1 MAKGT
6 INKVILVGRLGQ
18 DPDIRYSPSGTAI
31 AKFSLA
37 TDERVPA
44 GEGNWEDRTEWHRIV
59 AFGKLAEVCGNYLA
73 KGRLVFVEG
82 SIRSNQ
88 WEDQQGQKRTTYE
101 IMARDIQMLGGGEG
115 QRQGGSQ
122 GQGNPQGGGQGYPQG
137 GQGYSQGGG
146 QGYSQ
151 GGGQGYSQGQNQG
164 GQQQR
169 NPGPGGRTQMEE
181 LPPNMGPPDD
191 DIPF

>member
-6 INKVILVGRLGQ
+6 VNKVILVGRLGQ

-37 TDERVPA
+37 TNENVPA
-44 GEGNWEDRTEWHRIV
+44 GEGKWEERTEWHRIV

-73 KGRLVFVEG
+73 KGRLVFVDG

-88 WEDQQGQKRTTYE
+88 WEDAQGQKRTA
-101 IMARDIQMLGGGEG
+101 IDIIARDIQMLGSA
-115 QRQGGSQ
+115 GGSDSQ
-122 GQGNPQGGGQGYPQG
+122 
-137 GQGYSQGGG
+137 SQGA
-146 QGYSQ
+146 QGARSA
-151 GGGQGYSQGQNQG
+151 
-164 GQQQR
+164 
-169 NPGPGGRTQMEE
+169 GPAGRTAAEE
-181 LPPNMGPPDD
+181 LPPSVGLPED